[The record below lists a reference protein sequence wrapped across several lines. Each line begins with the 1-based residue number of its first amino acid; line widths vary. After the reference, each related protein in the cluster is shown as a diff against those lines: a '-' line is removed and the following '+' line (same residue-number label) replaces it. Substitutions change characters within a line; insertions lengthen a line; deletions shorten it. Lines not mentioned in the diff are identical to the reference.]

1 MTTAFEDIAA
11 TDAYLRSTD
20 ATVAEVRSEGV
31 VLDRTVFY
39 ARGGGQPGDT
49 GWLQWS
55 SGQARV
61 TDTFKQGGTPVHV
74 IEGDP
79 PAEGTPVTAEI
90 DWDRRHFLMRTH
102 TALHAM
108 SGIVWRDYGAKV
120 TGGNMEPG
128 VARMDFEL
136 ESMSGEFGREV
147 EAKLNQELA
156 ADRPVRVEFVPRS
169 EALSDPDLI
178 RTKVNL
184 IPEIVDP
191 IRVITIEG
199 IDRQADG
206 GTHVRST
213 GEVGA
218 VRVVKTESKGK
229 AFKRMRIELT
239 QGAQGDPGDP
249 AA

>member
-1 MTTAFEDIAA
+1 VTTMREDIAA
-11 TDAYLRSTD
+11 TDAYQRSTE
-20 ATVAEVRSEGV
+20 ATVVEVRPEGV

-49 GWLQWS
+49 GRLTWS
-55 SGQARV
+55 GGEVRV
-61 TDTFKQGGTPVHV
+61 SDTVKQGGIPIHS
-74 IEGDP
+74 IEGDSP
-79 PAEGTPVTAEI
+79 PVGTPVTAEV
-90 DWDRRHFLMRTH
+90 DWERRHILMRTH
-102 TALHAM
+102 TALHAL
-108 SGIVWRDYGAKV
+108 SGIIWRDYGVKV

-156 ADRPVRVEFVPRS
+156 VDRPVRVEFLPRL
-169 EALSDPDLI
+169 EALQDPDLI

-184 IPEIVDP
+184 IPEVVDP

-199 IDRQADG
+199 LDRQADG

-213 GEVGA
+213 GEVGQ

-229 AFKRMRIELT
+229 AFKRMRIEL
-239 QGAQGDPGDP
+239 AQRGSSV
-249 AA
+249 